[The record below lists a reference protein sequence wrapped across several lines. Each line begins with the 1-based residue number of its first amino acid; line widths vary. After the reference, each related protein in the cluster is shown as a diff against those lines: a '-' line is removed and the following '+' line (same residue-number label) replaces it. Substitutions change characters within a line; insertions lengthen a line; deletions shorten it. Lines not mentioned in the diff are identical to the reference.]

1 MDSSLP
7 YISGGRTDSSG
18 PLNRFLPPVPEA
30 TARAFTAGLN
40 LPGAWVLDPLAASPR
55 MAVEMARA
63 GQRVLVTAGNP
74 VSRFLLDLAA
84 HPPTLTDLQAALSD
98 LAAARKEGQ
107 RLETHLQ
114 ALYLTRCENCGR
126 ELPAEA
132 FLWDSKSATLTG
144 RIYNCVCGSG
154 GEHPATH
161 ADVENAARWAHI
173 DGLHRSRALERLA
186 PRDDPDRP
194 FAEEALSFYL
204 PRAVYALG
212 TIINRLDGLSTS
224 DERRRG
230 MTALLLYAVD
240 SANALW
246 PYDLSERPR
255 PRQLTFPFAY
265 RESNIWL
272 ALEAG
277 VKAWASDEA
286 PIPFTLWPEE
296 PPESGGLCI
305 FEGPLRELAPELG
318 EISIKAVVG
327 AIPRPNQAF
336 WTLSALWSGW
346 LWGHAAVGPF
356 KAVLRRKRYDW
367 QWHAE
372 ALKSLFGNLV
382 EVIAPETPFFAVL
395 AEAEPSFLSAAFLAA
410 HAAGL
415 DVNGLAMRSEPEPI
429 QILWKKAAT
438 PIPLPGGR
446 PGRGL
451 KKSLPLN
458 TNYTRKSIR
467 EILEANGEPMPYL
480 HLHAAALVAL
490 AEKGMLQFSDE
501 ALSALE
507 KAIHTA
513 LASPEFVDLENRST
527 PETGTW
533 ALKKWE
539 QQGILRGL

>member
-1 MDSSLP
+1 M
-7 YISGGRTDSSG
+7 DSSG
-18 PLNRFLPPVPEA
+18 PLSRFLPPVPDG

-40 LPGAWVLDPLAASPR
+40 LPGAWILDPLAASPR

-84 HPPTLTDLQAALSD
+84 HPPTLTDLQAALAD

-114 ALYLTRCENCGR
+114 SLYLTHCENCGR

-132 FLWDSKSATLTG
+132 FLWDSKTTTLVG

-154 GEHPATH
+154 GEHPATL
-161 ADVENAARWAHI
+161 ADVENAARWARI
-173 DGLHRSRALERLA
+173 DGLHRSRALERVA

-194 FAEEALSFYL
+194 FAEEALGFYL
-204 PRAVYALG
+204 PRAVYAIG
-212 TIINRLDGLSTS
+212 TIVNRLDGLSTS
-224 DERRRG
+224 DERRRC

-246 PYDLSERPR
+246 SHTSERPR
-255 PRQLTFPFAY
+255 PRQLTFPAVY
-265 RESNIWL
+265 RENNIWL

-277 VKAWASDEA
+277 VKAWASEEA
-286 PIPFTLWPEE
+286 PIPLTLWPEE

-356 KAVLRRKRYDW
+356 KSVLRRRRYDW

-372 ALKSLFGNLV
+372 ALKALFGNLV
-382 EVIAPETPFFAVL
+382 EVIAPACPFFAIL
-395 AEAEPSFLSAAFLAA
+395 AEAEPSFISAAFLAA
-410 HAAGL
+410 SATGL
-415 DVNGLAMRSEPEPI
+415 EINGLAMRSELEPI
-429 QILWKKAAT
+429 QILWEKENENSFARIPAKRKK
-438 PIPLPGGR
+438 PL
-446 PGRGL
+446 
-451 KKSLPLN
+451 SLDA
-458 TNYTRKSIR
+458 NYARKAMR
-467 EILEANGEPMPYL
+467 EILAEHGEPMPYL
-480 HLHAAALVAL
+480 HLHAAALAAL
-490 AEKGMLQFSDE
+490 AQKGMLTWSED
-501 ALSALE
+501 AISTLE
-507 KAIHTA
+507 KILHTA
-513 LASPEFVDLENRST
+513 LASPDFSDLENRSS

-533 ALKKWE
+533 GLKMWDLR
-539 QQGILRGL
+539 QQSLKGME